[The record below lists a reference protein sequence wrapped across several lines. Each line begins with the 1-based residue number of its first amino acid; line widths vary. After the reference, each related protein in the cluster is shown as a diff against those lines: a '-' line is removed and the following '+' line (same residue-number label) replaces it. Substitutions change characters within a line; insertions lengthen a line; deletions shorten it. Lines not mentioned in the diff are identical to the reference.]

1 MTLPIPIKDRLKG
14 HFEGYNLSDK
24 NFVVFSAHPSIDIYA
39 EKICSFLGRPHGK
52 RTISSFKCGES
63 YLCLDES
70 VRDKNVYLIVPIVP
84 DVNSRIVETLFYIDA
99 LKAAEA
105 KDINIIMPCLPY
117 ARQDRRNEKREHI
130 GTRVLAE
137 CFDAI
142 KGSNKMRLITFD
154 MHSAQTEAAYRDT
167 DIEPLRLHSLFAHI
181 VRNFLSEGNLSEITL
196 VSPDFGGVKRLE
208 KLKERIALNSEMC
221 GEGSC
226 DVKVAF
232 IHKKRTAHNQSEV
245 CELVG
250 DIKGRTAILVD
261 DIFDTGGSMINAA
274 TAVKQMGAKK
284 VHVLVAHSY
293 FTEPSIKRLS
303 EAQKSGFIDKFV
315 FTDTIRLDEKKF
327 SEIKSSGAKVH
338 MIPTT
343 ILLADVI
350 ARIENGKSL
359 SSIYDESDYVEKL
372 YEDINPK
379 ELE

>member
-1 MTLPIPIKDRLKG
+1 MTLSIPVKDRLKG

-39 EKICSFLGRPHGK
+39 EKICSFLDTVHGK

-63 YLCLDES
+63 YLCLNES
-70 VRDKNVYLIVPIVP
+70 VRDKNVYLIVPVVP

-105 KDINIIMPCLPY
+105 KEINIIMPCLPY

-137 CFDAI
+137 CFDAV
-142 KGSNKMRLITFD
+142 KGNTKMRLITFD
-154 MHSAQTEAAYRDT
+154 MHSAQTEAVYRDT

-181 VRNFLSEGNLSEITL
+181 VRNFLSEGNLSDITL

-208 KLKERIALNSEMC
+208 KLKERIASNNN
-221 GEGSC
+221 SC

-232 IHKKRTAHNQSEV
+232 IHKRRTAHNQSEV

-250 DIKGRTAILVD
+250 EIKGRTAILVD

-274 TAVKQMGAKK
+274 IAVKNLGASK

-293 FTEPSIKRLS
+293 FSDPSIKRLA

-315 FTDTIRLDEKKF
+315 FTDTIRLEDVQF
-327 SEIKSSGAKVH
+327 TEIKLTGAKIH

-350 ARIENGKSL
+350 ARIENGQSL
-359 SSIYDESDYVEKL
+359 SSIYDESDYVERL
-372 YEDINPK
+372 YEGITPK